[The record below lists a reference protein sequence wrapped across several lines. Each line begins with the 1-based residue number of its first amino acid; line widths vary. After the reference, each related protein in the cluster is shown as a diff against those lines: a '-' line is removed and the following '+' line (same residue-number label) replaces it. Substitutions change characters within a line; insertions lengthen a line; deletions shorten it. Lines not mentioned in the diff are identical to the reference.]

1 MYKRQANEISK
12 NGTRIAVTAGEN
24 TVTLEG
30 FTAEESVVYLY
41 EMSYAQRWS
50 SGIQVEIPAWD
61 GTDNPGPVGPDPPQ
75 GDLGDI
81 NGDGK
86 ITNAD
91 VAILLDGVTEGAV
104 LSAEKADMNGDGQVT
119 NADVSLLLELVT
131 SGG

>member
-1 MYKRQANEISK
+1 M
-12 NGTRIAVTAGEN
+12 
-24 TVTLEG
+24 
-30 FTAEESVVYLY
+30 
-41 EMSYAQRWS
+41 
-50 SGIQVEIPAWD
+50 
-61 GTDNPGPVGPDPPQ
+61 GPDPPQ